1 LEWRTVTLGML
12 FGIIWMVSMALIPAV
27 IGTAIQRGITE
38 RDSGALWNWAGA
50 LFGLGLLQATAG
62 ILRHRMVVVNFLS
75 SAYRTVQLTTRH
87 AARLGSGLAR
97 RIASGEVISIGTSDV
112 AHIGSALDVTGRGAG
127 AVVAVVV
134 VALILLQ
141 SSLPL
146 GLTVVLG
153 VPVLLT
159 VVSLLIRPLHARQH
173 DYRTIT
179 ADLTGR
185 AVDIVMGLRVL
196 RGIGGEAA
204 FAARYRALSQRAR
217 QAGVRVAVV
226 ASWMEAAQ
234 LLLPG
239 LFVALVVWL
248 GARFAVTGQ
257 IDVGQLVTFYGYAAF
272 LMLPLRTLTEAAE
285 KFTRAHVSAR
295 RAVRILTL
303 QPDLT
308 DPAEPAPEPDPRRAA
323 LVDPLSGLAVPPGQ
337 LTALACARPEDA
349 TAIVDRLGR
358 YVDSEARLDGVRLAD
373 LERATVRRL
382 ILVADNDA
390 RIFSGPLRDE
400 LAGGPGM
407 PDVQIREALRV
418 ASAEEVVDALPDGL
432 GTEIAEQ
439 GREFSGGQ
447 QQRLRLAR
455 ALLADPP
462 ILVLV
467 EPTSAVDAHTEA
479 RVADGLATAREGR
492 TTVVATTSPLLLD
505 RADHVCYVEDGRVV
519 AQGSHRELLDTSL
532 AYAATVTRGEEA

>member
-1 LEWRTVTLGML
+1 
-12 FGIIWMVSMALIPAV
+12 
-27 IGTAIQRGITE
+27 
-38 RDSGALWNWAGA
+38 
-50 LFGLGLLQATAG
+50 
-62 ILRHRMVVVNFLS
+62 
-75 SAYRTVQLTTRH
+75 
-87 AARLGSGLAR
+87 
-97 RIASGEVISIGTSDV
+97 
-112 AHIGSALDVTGRGAG
+112 
-127 AVVAVVV
+127 
-134 VALILLQ
+134 
-141 SSLPL
+141 L

-173 DYRTIT
+173 DYRQIT

-196 RGIGGEAA
+196 RGVGGEES
-204 FAARYRALSQRAR
+204 FAARYRTLSQRVR

-248 GARFAVTGQ
+248 GARFAVAGQ
-257 IDVGQLVTFYGYAAF
+257 INVGQLVTFYGYAAF

-295 RAVRILTL
+295 RVVRILSVE
-303 QPDLT
+303 PDLA
-308 DPAEPAPEPDPRRAA
+308 DPVVPAPEPDPRRSA
-323 LVDPLSGLAVPPGQ
+323 LVDPVSDLVVPPGL

-373 LERATVRRL
+373 LQRSTVRRL

-479 RVADGLATAREGR
+479 RIAEGLAAARDGR

-505 RADHVCYVEDGRVV
+505 RADHVCYVEGGRVV
-519 AQGSHRELLDTSL
+519 AQGSHRELLDNSPG
-532 AYAATVTRGEEA
+532 YAATVTRGEEA